1 MRRKEVI
8 IELTSLLDVILI
20 IIFMV
25 LNQNG
30 SQMEKQN
37 EQLESISEEN
47 QQLKDENGD
56 LSEELKEALSKL
68 EEGDLEKL
76 IEQLNIANSEI
87 NSYEYMNEVI
97 SIINVNLSGKYGN
110 WTLSYGMSGENQSKW
125 STTRIKSTSDLV
137 SPLNEL
143 KVYLD
148 DKVSDAL
155 NNSDASFVYIVFNY
169 DSSQINAKLYEM
181 IDDALKNTE
190 SRDTTGQVRYRGNNL
205 KSTNQ
210 SDSE

>member
-68 EEGDLEKL
+68 EEGYLEKL

-97 SIINVNLSGKYGN
+97 SIINVNLSGKYSN
-110 WTLSYGMSGENQSKW
+110 WTLSYGMSGEDQSKW

-210 SDSE
+210 NDSE